1 MNNPTDCKN
10 RRQVITALVLGEL
23 EPQAAD
29 ELKRHIDTCKTCES
43 FYQAIID
50 EEETIRST
58 FETIAEKGETIQ
70 DILVKQFSKCKST
83 AYQTDV
89 VTRKTIKGIFS
100 TVMKSKMTKLTAAA
114 LIIIAVLIGVHQF
127 ARSFETVAW
136 ADVVERFQSVP
147 FFSAAIYIKEDVTS
161 EPEQME
167 LWMSRAGKARMRIGT
182 QVIFGNHGK
191 IVRAFDIK
199 TRAQTEADER
209 AALFLKRIGE
219 ADEFSLDSII
229 RFMFRGTM
237 QDVTPLINPDAVISQ
252 DMVVFDV
259 ELPRTPEWVRIW
271 ALRESQLPVRIRIW
285 DPRDGDAT
293 DAVFEYSKEQA
304 DEFFDPNAFENL
316 LRTGRTSS
324 RVNLTYAFLK
334 DPGGKRITPEDM
346 FAQVGYHVP
355 QVQQVGI
362 TPDGA
367 VWIIAAKGRN
377 RTPSGHNFYGFE
389 KIQDD
394 LGREYRRVYSSH
406 LTSTDQSM
414 QVFVPMD
421 YPFDEQIPEKLT
433 LICQVDD
440 YHPRIK
446 QELIG
451 TEELTQWQHKKI
463 WPEGT
468 ITDNEQSFRNQMAW
482 RHCNGER
489 YEKAERIMDT
499 IEGEL
504 EDNPAALER
513 ERIRLRMLL
522 KQEKTDEALALS
534 ERLMPLLLKDYKKWT
549 GCAPDAYIFADLILA
564 QAYAGKF
571 DQVKQTWQQIK
582 NAQPELH
589 PKLTQSARKHIEED
603 IQRGL
608 DICLRRIVPQ
618 ISRTA
623 HLTIKQLN
631 TIFDI
636 DIKKSDQFRHF
647 TFWDWN
653 PEFEKPKY
661 RNWERH
667 LEELAEYYKSHPLP
681 EKMEIIKRNT
691 EEEYGITSLKM
702 PGIEGYWVYPLS
714 GNLRDEARHYR
725 YPDSVGRVRVEAD
738 ISDTKLN
745 HDLVIKSGVAD
756 EARQFYTLNFFGLEV
771 VEVNEPRTV
780 WIAKHDGR
788 KLKDFKEVRAP
799 VPYPGSD
806 RRKAGMMTSMSS
818 GGFDLDYLFRDFMD
832 WQNILIVD
840 ETGIKDRV
848 SHEGPCWEGPEAP
861 EIARKWFADEFGITF
876 TEQTREM
883 KTYVIRKRQ

>member
-1 MNNPTDCKN
+1 MSAEEN
-10 RRQVITALVLGEL
+10 I
-23 EPQAAD
+23 
-29 ELKRHIDTCKTCES
+29 KR
-43 FYQAIID
+43 
-50 EEETIRST
+50 
-58 FETIAEKGETIQ
+58 
-70 DILVKQFSKCKST
+70 LVKKFYAAKKSSIAT
-83 AYQTDV
+83 SAKMDKKVLDDAFQV
-89 VTRKTIKGIFS
+89 LE
-100 TVMKSKMTKLTAAA
+100 KSKKAQSAATKPNIWRIIIKSKITKATAAA
-114 LIIIAVLIGVHQF
+114 LITIAALIGIHQL

-136 ADVVERFQSVP
+136 AEVAQRFQSVP

-161 EPEQME
+161 EPEQIE

-199 TRAQTEADER
+199 TRAQTESDER

-219 ADEFSLDSII
+219 AGKLSLDLII
-229 RFMFRGTM
+229 RVMFRGTM

-259 ELPRTPEWVRIW
+259 QLPRTPEWVRIW
-271 ALRESQLPVRIRIW
+271 ALRESHLPVRIRVW

-304 DEFFDPNAFENL
+304 EEFFDPNAFEEV
-316 LRTGRTSS
+316 LRTGRASS
-324 RVNLTYAFLK
+324 RVNLAYAFLK
-334 DPGGKRITPEDM
+334 DPGGKRITPEDI
-346 FAQVGYHVP
+346 FAQEGYHVP

-367 VWIIAAKGRN
+367 VWVIANKGRN
-377 RTPSGHNFYGFE
+377 RAPTGHHFYGFE

-406 LTSTDQSM
+406 RTSTDQSM
-414 QVFVPMD
+414 QVFVPMN

-433 LICQVDD
+433 LVCQIDD
-440 YHPRIK
+440 YHPSIK
-446 QELIG
+446 QEIIG
-451 TEELTQWQHKKI
+451 TVELTQWQHKKT

-499 IEGEL
+499 IEGEP

-522 KQEKTDEALALS
+522 KQQKTDEALALS
-534 ERLMPLLLKDYKKWT
+534 QRLTPLLLKDHRRWT
-549 GCAPDAYIFADLILA
+549 GYAPSAYIFADLILA

-589 PKLTQSARKHIEED
+589 PKLTKSARKRIEED
-603 IQRGL
+603 IQRSL
-608 DICLRRIVPQ
+608 DICLRQIVPQ

-623 HLTIKQLN
+623 HLTIEQLN

-636 DIKKSDQFRHF
+636 DIKKSEEFRHYA
-647 TFWDWN
+647 FWDWN
-653 PEFEKPKY
+653 PELEKPNY

-667 LEELAEYYKSHPLP
+667 LEELAEYCKHHPLT

-691 EEEYGITSLKM
+691 EQEYGVTSLKM
-702 PGIEGYWVYPLS
+702 PGIEGYSIYPLS
-714 GNLRDEARHYR
+714 STLRGQARYYR
-725 YPDSVGRVRVEAD
+725 YPESLGRVRAGDGIPD
-738 ISDTKLN
+738 IRLN
-745 HDLVIKSGVAD
+745 HDLIIKSGVTSD
-756 EARQFYTLNFFGLEV
+756 ERQLHILNYFGLEV
-771 VEVNEPRTV
+771 VEVNEPRIV
-780 WIAKHDGR
+780 WIARHDGR
-788 KLKDFKEVRAP
+788 NLKNYEEVRAP
-799 VPYPGSD
+799 LPSSYP
-806 RRKAGMMTSMSS
+806 RKAGSRRSYS
-818 GGFDLDYLFRDFMD
+818 KKLA
-832 WQNILIVD
+832 Q
-840 ETGIKDRV
+840 
-848 SHEGPCWEGPEAP
+848 
-861 EIARKWFADEFGITF
+861 
-876 TEQTREM
+876 
-883 KTYVIRKRQ
+883 